1 MIVRD
6 RRGGLRL
13 RQRAITRLPQPPPYA
28 SHTIFRTDPLERET
42 EAPGTIHV
50 FLDNARYFKSR
61 EVKAWLQTA
70 RIRLHFLPP
79 YSPNLNPIER
89 LWRFMYQKVLAN
101 QYFEKFAGF
110 KAAIFGFFDKIDS
123 YRSELQ
129 TRLTDNF
136 QRIQPLPQP

>member
-1 MIVRD
+1 MCFVLFALKYQHAAVIAFF
-6 RRGGLRL
+6 
-13 RQRAITRLPQPPPYA
+13 QQ
-28 SHTIFRTDPLERET
+28 LERET
-42 EAPGTIHV
+42 KAPGTIHV

-61 EVKAWLQTA
+61 EVKAYLQTA

-110 KAAIFGFFDKIDS
+110 KAAIFGFFDKIGS
-123 YRSELQ
+123 YHNELQ

-136 QRIQPLPQP
+136 QRIQPLPQL